1 MIKQIMQVE
10 CPCCH
15 GGPQNVGS
23 NFMYLSEEQDFK
35 EDMGETKE
43 IHTVFLLCKSCRT
56 IFSVKFDK
64 NGAVQ

>member
-1 MIKQIMQVE
+1 MIKPIMQVE

-15 GGPQNVGS
+15 GGPQNVNS
-23 NFMYLSEEQDFK
+23 KFMYLSEEREIEGYGDGTS
-35 EDMGETKE
+35 D
-43 IHTVFLLCKSCRT
+43 IHTVFLLCKNCRT